1 MITKLAKLKLTKL
14 AKFSTWASGLPYLS
28 HCTPLH
34 GILYFLPITNYFLS
48 FLCCTYFFSETYAT
62 SIKTVERIL
71 QKFLKFLVGQ
81 WGKFWYLKRVN
92 TIFIILRVHHFH
104 KINKLRKGKHKHK
117 SMVNSLWKKTAQHV
131 IYTRL
136 VETLLKL
143 VLICGQQQGY
153 WGSLNYC
160 VPKDWGQTVKQ
171 MHNKC

>member
-1 MITKLAKLKLTKL
+1 MIKDHFKQNLVLGPQVFLTYHIAHL
-14 AKFSTWASGLPYLS
+14 FMVYCTSYL
-28 HCTPLH
+28 LL
-34 GILYFLPITNYFLS
+34 IIFYL
-48 FLCCTYFFSETYAT
+48 LCCTYLLSETYAT

-136 VETLLKL
+136 VETVLKL
-143 VLICGQQQGY
+143 VLIWGQQQGY

-160 VPKDWGQTVKQ
+160 VRKDWGQRVKQ
-171 MHNKC
+171 MTNAKVWK